1 MMEVNE
7 KKNFVVCRPQ
17 SKGQFTPSEREGH
30 NIGNKWVVFW
40 WLARVILVVAFGFLS
55 PNF

>member
-30 NIGNKWVVFW
+30 NIGNKWVVYRN
-40 WLARVILVVAFGFLS
+40 LESIIGMKL
-55 PNF
+55 N